1 MSLGVHSGT
10 GDGHSSL
17 NLELLRSR
25 CSTLFFL
32 PLCYR
37 SMKTFPIPP
46 HESSR
51 LAALQRYQILDTVA
65 EEAFDDLTKLAAHI
79 CGTPIALVSL
89 VDQNRQWFKS
99 KVGLDA
105 TETPRESAFCAHA
118 ICQPD
123 QLLVVPNAL
132 EDERFATNPLVTAAP
147 DIRFYAGAPLVT
159 PDGHALGTLCVIDRI
174 PRELSQEQLAALQ
187 ALGRQVISQL
197 ELRLQIDRIQKT
209 QVQLIQNEKMA
220 ALSQMVAGVAHE
232 INNPIGFIHTN
243 LAHLNRYSQDLLHL
257 IQVYNHHYP
266 DPPEPI
272 LVLKRAI
279 DLEFVQQDM
288 QKLLQSTNKGTARI
302 RKIVNSLRSF
312 SHLDEAEHKNID
324 IHEGIDSTLLML
336 QHQLE
341 RNHPYDAISVIREY
355 GDLPEIPCY
364 ASHLNQVLMNL
375 LVNAIDAVAN
385 KPMSS
390 KQIVIRT
397 EKQSDDWVSIH
408 IIDNGV
414 GIPAEVLPRI
424 FDPFFTTKPIGKGTG
439 LGLSSSYQIITE
451 MHQGQLLCCSTP
463 GEGTEFMMML
473 PLDSRS

>member
-1 MSLGVHSGT
+1 M
-10 GDGHSSL
+10 
-17 NLELLRSR
+17 
-25 CSTLFFL
+25 
-32 PLCYR
+32 P
-37 SMKTFPIPP
+37 TFPLPP
-46 HESSR
+46 NESSR

-105 TETPRESAFCAHA
+105 TETPRELAFCAHA
-118 ICQPD
+118 ICQPE

-132 EDERFATNPLVTAAP
+132 EDERFATNPLVTEAP

-159 PDGHALGTLCVIDRI
+159 ADGHALGTLCAIDRT
-174 PRELSQEQLAALQ
+174 PRELSPEQLSALQ

-209 QVQLIQNEKMA
+209 QAQLIQSEKMA
-220 ALSQMVAGVAHE
+220 ALSQMVAGMAHE

-257 IQVYNHHYP
+257 IQVYDQHYA
-266 DPPEPI
+266 DPPES
-272 LVLKRAI
+272 LRALKSAV
-279 DLEFVQQDM
+279 DLEFIQQDM
-288 QKLLQSTNKGTARI
+288 QKLLQSTHKGTARI
-302 RKIVNSLRSF
+302 RKIVNLLRDF
-312 SHLDEAEHKNID
+312 SHLDEAEYKAVDLHEEID
-324 IHEGIDSTLLML
+324 NTLLIL
-336 QHQLE
+336 QHKLNL
-341 RNHPYDAISVIREY
+341 NHPYDDISVIREY
-355 GDLPEIPCY
+355 GDLPEINCY
-364 ASHLNQVLMNL
+364 ASQLNQVLMNL
-375 LVNAIDAVAN
+375 LINAIDAVAN
-385 KPMSS
+385 NPIAS
-390 KQIVIRT
+390 KQIQIRT
-397 EKQSDDWVSIH
+397 EKRPDNWVSIH
-408 IIDNGV
+408 IIDNGI
-414 GIPAEVLPRI
+414 GIPVEVLPRI

-473 PLDSRS
+473 PLDARS